1 MARYFLM
8 MLLGTVKGERQRRL
22 RSASPK
28 KTARKLFGCALLSS
42 DGRADRRGARRPL
55 ISILSGD
62 ADNGV
67 IRPANELPA

>member
-8 MLLGTVKGERQRRL
+8 MFLGTVKGERQRRL
-22 RSASPK
+22 RRAGPK
-28 KTARKLFGCALLSS
+28 KTARKLFGCPLLSS
-42 DGRADRRGARRPL
+42 GGRVDRRGAQRPF
-55 ISILSGD
+55 ISLLSGV